1 MKTKII
7 IKDSQFDN
15 LINKL
20 EEMPIS
26 VMKTVYPYYVNSTPI
41 RSGNA
46 RNRTKLNKTTI
57 SSKYAYAG
65 RLDEGWSKQAP
76 KGFTDP
82 SIDQLEKLI
91 NNYVKRVS

>member
-1 MKTKII
+1 MKTTIT
-7 IKDSQFDN
+7 IKDSRFNN
-15 LINKL
+15 LMKDL

-26 VMKTVYPYYVNSTPI
+26 VMKTLYPYYVNSTPI

-65 RLDEGWSKQAP
+65 RLDEGWSTQAP
-76 KGFTDP
+76 KGFTEP